1 MPAAP
6 KSRRAAGRRGPRP
19 PLSSLSSRPP
29 LDRMM
34 QIHRALQAGD
44 HPNATRLAGELDV
57 CVKTVHRDIDF
68 MRDRLGLPVE
78 YDAVRNGYRYTE
90 EVGAFPSV
98 QISEGELFALMVAEK
113 ALQQYRGTPFEE
125 RLVSA
130 LRKLEKALPDTVSL
144 NLSEWD
150 HAISFRTSAEPIVPA
165 PVMAALAGAVQ
176 ERRQLRLDYR
186 KPGARQAE
194 SRVVDPY
201 HLANVN
207 GDWYLF
213 AYDHLRKD
221 IRTFVPARIVEATP
235 TGTTFRRPE
244 RFALERQLRNS
255 FGIFSSDGR
264 FEVTIRFDDTVADY
278 IREKRW
284 HPSQRLTDLADGGL
298 ELRLSLGS
306 LIEIQR
312 WVLGWGGHAVV
323 LEPPALVGQ
332 IREAAARILDRH
344 GPRGV

>member
-1 MPAAP
+1 
-6 KSRRAAGRRGPRP
+6 
-19 PLSSLSSRPP
+19 
-29 LDRMM
+29 M
-34 QIHRALQAGD
+34 QIHRALQAGH
-44 HPNATRLAGELDV
+44 HPNATRLAGELEV

-90 EVGAFPSV
+90 EVGSFPSL

-130 LRKLEKALPDTVSL
+130 LRKLERALPDTVSL

-150 HAISFRTSAEPIVPA
+150 HAISFRTSAEPIVA
-165 PVMAALAGAVQ
+165 AAVMEGLAGAIQ
-176 ERRQLRLDYR
+176 ERRQLRLLYR
-186 KPGARQAE
+186 KPGARE
-194 SRVVDPY
+194 VEPRVVDPY
-201 HLANVN
+201 QLANVN

-213 AYDHLRKD
+213 AYDHLRKA
-221 IRTFVPARIVEATP
+221 IRTFVPARVLEATP
-235 TGTTFRRPE
+235 TGATFKRPD
-244 RFALERQLRNS
+244 RFVLERQLRDS

-264 FEVTIRFDDTVADY
+264 FEVRIRFDETVADY

-284 HPSQRLTDLADGGL
+284 HPSQRLTDLPDGGL

-306 LIEIQR
+306 LVEIQR
-312 WVLGWGGHAVV
+312 WVLGWGGHAVA
-323 LEPPALVGQ
+323 LEPPELVEQ
-332 IREAAARILDRH
+332 VRQAAVRILE
-344 GPRGV
+344 RGQDLAGSGGESRM